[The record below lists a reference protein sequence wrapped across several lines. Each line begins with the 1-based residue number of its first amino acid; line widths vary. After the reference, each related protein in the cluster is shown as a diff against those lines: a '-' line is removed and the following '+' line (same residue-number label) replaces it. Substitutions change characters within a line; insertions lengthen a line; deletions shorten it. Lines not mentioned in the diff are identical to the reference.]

1 MTPQLDIA
9 LSERQLEHVG
19 QLERKH
25 RLLFEDPQNAEPI
38 IIVCTP
44 VGQRYTVRERTADPE
59 KMLESQ
65 LDAVRSH
72 LLVGDDCIPS
82 VRVELGTG
90 LIASAYGCEIYERE
104 DAMPSVKGPILS
116 SAEEAADLPHPA
128 RDAGWMKRLAEYTA
142 YFRQA
147 APDFVRMQLPD
158 IHGVLDNAYMLRGSG
173 LFLDFFDE
181 PEAVAHFF
189 DRLTGYIVESA
200 REISRIS
207 GSKDG
212 FFCDCGVLWKGCA
225 EIAGCCMHMISTE
238 FYQEFVREYDQRF
251 MDEVGGGRIHYC
263 GSHDSG
269 IFDSLFALNNM
280 YGIDYPGSHHDLWD
294 LSRRAPDHV
303 TLLQYMEK
311 EQIDRLLTGDWPDK
325 RNLVLYVSA
334 NSTEEGRDLY
344 LRLKKSIPARGQKP
358 AHI

>member
-1 MTPQLDIA
+1 MNA
-9 LSERQLEHVG
+9 LSDFTLSDCQHSHIEQLEK
-19 QLERKH
+19 KH

-38 IIVCTP
+38 VIVCTP
-44 VGQRYTVRERTADPE
+44 VEQKYTVKERTADPE

-72 LLVGDDCIPS
+72 LLVGDDCLPS

-90 LIASAYGCEIYERE
+90 LIASAYGCEIHER
-104 DAMPSVKGPILS
+104 DDSLPCVKGPILS
-116 SAEEAADLPHPA
+116 SAEDAANLPHPA
-128 RDAGWMKRLAEYTA
+128 LHADWMKRLAEYTA
-142 YFRQA
+142 YFRQSV
-147 APDFVRMQLPD
+147 PDFVHMQLPD
-158 IHGVLDNAYMLRGSG
+158 IHGVLDNAYLLRGSE

-181 PEAVAHFF
+181 PEAVAQFF
-189 DRLTGYIVESA
+189 DRLTDYIVEAS

-238 FYQEFVREYDQRF
+238 FYQEFVRKYDQRF

-280 YGIDYPGSHHDLWD
+280 AGIDYPGTYHDLWD
-294 LSRRAPDHV
+294 LSLRAPSRV
-303 TLLQYMEK
+303 TLMQYMTE
-311 EQIDRLLTGDWPDK
+311 EQINRLLTGDWPEK
-325 RNLVLYVSA
+325 RNLVLYTSA
-334 NSTEEGRDLY
+334 ASVEEGRDLY
-344 LRLKKSIPARGQKP
+344 LRLKQSIPVRK
-358 AHI
+358 